1 MTSSNKQLILRQL
14 PGIDHLL
21 AITEKKPSFK
31 KIPRSV
37 ILESARNALANI
49 RKQVLAGEEI
59 KISDEII
66 IDRMFSLSNDKIKPR
81 LVTVINATGVVLHTN
96 LGRALLCEEAL
107 ENITT
112 VARSYSNLELNIGT
126 GKRGIRYAAI
136 EELICDLTGAES
148 AIAVNNNAGA
158 VLLALNTIASQ
169 TKVIVSWG
177 ELV

>member
-1 MTSSNKQLILRQL
+1 
-14 PGIDHLL
+14 
-21 AITEKKPSFK
+21 
-31 KIPRSV
+31 
-37 ILESARNALANI
+37 
-49 RKQVLAGEEI
+49 
-59 KISDEII
+59 
-66 IDRMFSLSNDKIKPR
+66 
-81 LVTVINATGVVLHTN
+81 LHTN